1 MSGYYKVRIGKSYL
15 TENQIKTNQI
25 ILDEKSTVHFTPVIM
40 GAGKNVG
47 GIVNIVVGVVNRT
60 HFKNYVYNILIIK

>member
-25 ILDEKSTVHFTPVIM
+25 ILDEKSTVHFTLVIM
-40 GAGKNVG
+40 RAGKM
-47 GIVNIVVGVVNRT
+47 
-60 HFKNYVYNILIIK
+60 